1 MVVWT
6 IQFMPVDDMIN
17 EDDLWVSWL
26 VDQRCILNRLLTVLT
41 YVWSFKLITKKS
53 WGFLHLYD

>member
-1 MVVWT
+1 MVVWA